1 MAPGTEIKFN
11 IEATGVDLKFKWE
24 KNYSNLTDDAR
35 YRDTNT
41 DTLRIVEVGKDDKGC
56 YRCRVSNYIGE
67 TFSEEA
73 SLTVSKLVI
82 DVVMCFACLLCS

>member
-1 MAPGTEIKFN
+1 MAPGTDIKFN
-11 IEATGVDLKFKWE
+11 IEATGDDLKFKWE

-41 DTLRIVEVGKDDKGC
+41 DTLRIVEVGKDDKGR

-73 SLTVSKLVI
+73 FRKLVI
-82 DVVMCFACLLCS
+82 DVVMCFAYSLCS